1 MSDINRI
8 EAISR
13 EIAALRGQLEN
24 ARTSWLIKQ
33 RDPVARLLDTTTE
46 AALAA
51 QERRISELEAEREK
65 LFEEAFKATVS
76 EKAKLEKELKAARQ
90 RALELEWFS
99 RLSPADRLARLGV
112 MQKDV
117 DVLKRELST
126 FFEV

>member
-46 AALAA
+46 ATLAA

-65 LFEEAFKATVS
+65 LFEEVFKGAVG
-76 EKAKLEKELKAARQ
+76 EKAKLEQKLKEAR
-90 RALELEWFS
+90 RKALEFEWFC

-126 FFEV
+126 FEV